1 MEQEDQKILS
11 LCYAG
16 GNFGAALFNSVKLEL
31 LRDIPDLSPGYEM
44 LTSLVYHLGERQAA
58 PDIAGELEMF
68 VWKPCQGD
76 VCSNI
81 RWDW

>member
-16 GNFGAALFNSVKLEL
+16 GNFGAALFNSGKLEL

-44 LTSLVYHLGERQAA
+44 LTTLVYQ
-58 PDIAGELEMF
+58 
-68 VWKPCQGD
+68 V
-76 VCSNI
+76 
-81 RWDW
+81 